1 MIMKQNCGFDLIER
15 VSRGCA
21 LYLGGPACWR
31 ARGRG
36 SCRRGSWRPSPAPAW
51 PREAAPGPGCP
62 PRTPGGQTAGCSE
75 ATETWPGQVLFGVA
89 VLIRS
94 NPEIF
99 TVSFR
104 GRQRPT
110 NENIFRFRK
119 SENLK
124 LIISAFATEVN

>member
-1 MIMKQNCGFDLIER
+1 M
-15 VSRGCA
+15 RGCHEA
-21 LYLGGPACWR
+21 VLCTWEVLLVGEHEDGHPA
-31 ARGRG
+31 A
-36 SCRRGSWRPSPAPAW
+36 
-51 PREAAPGPGCP
+51 EAPGDPLQLQPGL
-62 PRTPGGQTAGCSE
+62 GQPLLVPAVHHE
-75 ATETWPGQVLFGVA
+75 HQEVRLPAVVRPQRPGQVRCCLFGVA

>member
-1 MIMKQNCGFDLIER
+1 MLCTWEVLLVGEHED
-15 VSRGCA
+15 
-21 LYLGGPACWR
+21 GGPA
-31 ARGRG
+31 A
-36 SCRRGSWRPSPAPAW
+36 
-51 PREAAPGPGCP
+51 EAPGDPLQLQPGLWKP
-62 PRTPGGQTAGCSE
+62 FLVLAVHQTGQTAGCSE
-75 ATETWPGQVLFGVA
+75 ATETWPGQVMFGVA